1 MLLYWF
7 CSFVLWTLTHRL
19 RGVPYWRVKSS
30 GVKQRKILSLAGLGW
45 FGRQRV
51 NYFRS
56 GIWKTSRKFDENE
69 LALANLLDVI
79 FVIANL
85 ALHTSLAVDNLT
97 LKMDGCF
104 YHILM
109 SLVIFME
116 QFQAVIVLIN
126 NNILSFVKKSQNFF
140 MISTV
145 TCLVFCSSHFHLR
158 NNNFVLCL

>member
-1 MLLYWF
+1 M
-7 CSFVLWTLTHRL
+7 
-19 RGVPYWRVKSS
+19 
-30 GVKQRKILSLAGLGW
+30 
-45 FGRQRV
+45 
-51 NYFRS
+51 
-56 GIWKTSRKFDENE
+56 
-69 LALANLLDVI
+69 I